1 MQPKL
6 ILNFDRLGEADFQS
20 KVGTIIAAL
29 TANPSFP
36 EPWPAPAP
44 GLLALNEAYQSY
56 RSAFHACVS
65 GDTFRINQRRVLRH
79 TLTDLLRRLSIYLE
93 FVAQGD
99 RMALAST
106 GFDLRRDSSRT
117 SGTEPLPAPKG
128 FKVLHGAFSGTIDLR
143 QERLPGAASLEIQ
156 IAQGDPTQEANW
168 KHARTSPSRARITLG
183 NLTPRQDIWVRMRG
197 VGING
202 SGLWTEPVNIL
213 VL

>member
-6 ILNFDRLGEADFQS
+6 ILNFDRLGETDFQS

-44 GLLALNEAYQSY
+44 SLLALNEAYQSY

-65 GDTFRINQRRVLRH
+65 GDTFRINQRRMLRH
-79 TLTDLLRRLSIYLE
+79 TLTEILRRLSVYLE
-93 FVAQGD
+93 FVAEGD

-106 GFDLRRDSSRT
+106 GFDLRRDSNRT

-128 FKVLHGAFSGTIDLR
+128 FKVLHGAFSGTLDIRLDS
-143 QERLPGAASLEIQ
+143 LPGAASFEIQ

-168 KHARTSPSRARITLG
+168 KHAMTTRPRARITLG
-183 NLTPRQDIWVRMRG
+183 DLTPRQDYWIRMRG
-197 VGING
+197 VGVNG
-202 SGLWTEPVNIL
+202 NGRWTDPVNML
-213 VL
+213 VI